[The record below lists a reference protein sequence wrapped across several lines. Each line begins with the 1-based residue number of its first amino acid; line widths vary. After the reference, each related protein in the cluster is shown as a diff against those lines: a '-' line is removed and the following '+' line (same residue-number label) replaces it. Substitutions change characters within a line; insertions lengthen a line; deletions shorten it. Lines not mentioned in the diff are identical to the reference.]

1 MKGKVLVIEDDP
13 LILANILEILEL
25 EELEAIA
32 AENGLIGLQLARE
45 EMPSLIISDVTMPEM
60 DGFEVLQALRQDPET
75 ARIPFILMTGD
86 ATNIERYRKQGLE
99 ADDYL
104 TKPVALNRFI
114 EAIAVH
120 LGKRG

>member
-1 MKGKVLVIEDDP
+1 MVIEDDP
-13 LILANILEILEL
+13 SILANILEILEL
-25 EELEAIA
+25 EELEAIG
-32 AENGLIGLQLARE
+32 AENGLIGLQLARK
-45 EMPSLIISDVTMPEM
+45 EMPSLIISDITMPEM

-86 ATNIERYRKQGLE
+86 ATNIERIRQMELQ

-104 TKPVALNRFI
+104 LKPVALNRFI